1 MRFNE
6 PYPGFN
12 PCKERPAPDHAE
24 DVIRVAPEEYRKLVR
39 DSVFA
44 RNFAE
49 LVAEEIR
56 HIAER
61 GYGSSDIS
69 SAMRV
74 MLRLYDREL
83 YKKAANSEPGNVG
96 TIFTPSYI
104 LDRISSA
111 EPSNGEIW
119 RPEKPLSER
128 MNDFMNE
135 RGMEVK

>member
-6 PYPGFN
+6 PYPDFN
-12 PCKERPAPDHAE
+12 PCKERPAPPAAE
-24 DVIRVAPEEYRKLVR
+24 NVIRVEREEYRKLVR

-49 LVAEEIR
+49 LAAEEIR

-74 MLRLYDREL
+74 MLRLYDPEL
-83 YKKAANSEPGNVG
+83 YKKARNSESEKRSE
-96 TIFTPSYI
+96 T
-104 LDRISSA
+104 DRA
-111 EPSNGEIW
+111 D
-119 RPEKPLSER
+119 KPLSER
-128 MNDFMNE
+128 TNDFMNE
-135 RGMEVK
+135 HGTEVE

>member
-6 PYPGFN
+6 PYPEFN
-12 PCKERPAPDHAE
+12 PCKERPAPPAAE
-24 DVIRVAPEEYRKLVR
+24 NAILVTPEEYRKLVR

-49 LVAEEIR
+49 LAAEEIR

-74 MLRLYDREL
+74 MLRLYEPEL
-83 YKKAANSEPGNVG
+83 YKKACNSE
-96 TIFTPSYI
+96 
-104 LDRISSA
+104 A
-111 EPSNGEIW
+111 EKQGDTKLAD
-119 RPEKPLSER
+119 KPLSEHIK
-128 MNDFMNE
+128 NYKDE
-135 RGMEVK
+135 HGTEVE

>member
-6 PYPGFN
+6 PLPEFN

-24 DVIRVAPEEYRKLVR
+24 NVIRVPSEEYRKLVR

-49 LVAEEIR
+49 FVAEEIR

-74 MLRLYDREL
+74 MLRLYDPEL
-83 YKKAANSEPGNVG
+83 YKKARNSEAEKR
-96 TIFTPSYI
+96 SEA
-104 LDRISSA
+104 DRA
-111 EPSNGEIW
+111 D
-119 RPEKPLSER
+119 KPL
-128 MNDFMNE
+128 NE
-135 RGMEVK
+135 THE